1 MMLCLTVD
9 CIRPIARIA
18 AHTRAELDRPPSMR
32 RYTAATGE

>member
-1 MMLCLTVD
+1 MTVCLTVD

-18 AHTRAELDRPPSMR
+18 AHTRAGRDRPPSMR